1 MILSRHDIIAH
12 STGRDAVR
20 NPTEQSGGIR
30 RRPNPQFSPH
40 EEHKAQLA
48 VTPTEQC
55 HAVKGGVFF
64 RPYP

>member
-1 MILSRHDIIAH
+1 MHHCTSYRQRRCPLSVIQQTVWH
-12 STGRDAVR
+12 
-20 NPTEQSGGIR
+20 R
-30 RRPNPQFSPH
+30 RRPNPKFSPH

-48 VTPTEQC
+48 VAATEQC